1 MNFDSYGINNMKDN
15 IKGSFVHFNSLDIM
29 TQFKMDNT
37 GKYLYGHECCGGKG
51 ILILN
56 ITQKEA
62 IEIEKE
68 LSKMNKNRIQ
78 QMRNKKYKNNNSKLS
93 SFECSVCYET
103 YNLNNSAKINC
114 DHLFCNSCIDQ
125 IKTKTNLDN
134 NCPLCRRTLF

>member
-1 MNFDSYGINNMKDN
+1 MEFESYGINNPIYK
-15 IKGSFVHFNSLDIM
+15 IKGSFVHFDCLSIM
-29 TQFKMDNT
+29 NQFKMDNT

-68 LSKMNKNRIQ
+68 LSKMNKNIIH

-103 YNLNNSAKINC
+103 CNLNDSAKINC
-114 DHLFCNSCIDQ
+114 EHLFCNGCINQ
-125 IKTKTNLDN
+125 IKNKASLEN
-134 NCPLCRRTLF
+134 NCPLCRTSF